1 MSARTYSVLVKLLMF
16 AMVLLAGSGLYKH
29 DSETEHVHDK
39 IHELKQGHEQI
50 IEKLNKMDS
59 KLNENR

>member
-1 MSARTYSVLVKLLMF
+1 MSDRTYSVLAKLLMF
-16 AMVLLAGSGLYKH
+16 AMVLLAGGGLYKH

-50 IEKLNKMDS
+50 IEKLDKMDR
-59 KLNENR
+59 KLN

>member
-1 MSARTYSVLVKLLMF
+1 MNDRTYSVLAKLLMF

-29 DSETEHVHDK
+29 ESETEHVHDK

-50 IEKLNKMDS
+50 IEKLDKIDGKING
-59 KLNENR
+59 

>member
-1 MSARTYSVLVKLLMF
+1 MSARTYSVLAKLLMF

-29 DSETEHVHDK
+29 DSETEQVHDK

-50 IEKLNKMDS
+50 IEKLDKMDR
-59 KLNENR
+59 KLN